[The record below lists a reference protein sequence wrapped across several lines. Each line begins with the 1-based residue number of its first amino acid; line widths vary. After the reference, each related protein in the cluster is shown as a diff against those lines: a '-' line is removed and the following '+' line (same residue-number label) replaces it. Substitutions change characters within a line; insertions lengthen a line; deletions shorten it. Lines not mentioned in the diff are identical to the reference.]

1 MDMDKFNSIEQFLA
15 HPEYQPMTIEQIMY
29 VLGISRKEKNEVKE
43 IMDEL
48 EVQGKVSA
56 TQKGK
61 YELCENLGLLPGK
74 YQGTNKGFGFVIPDN
89 KEIGDIFIQAE
100 NTSTAMNGDR
110 VLVKVTKNSKEGKR
124 AEGTVVKITK
134 RARTTLVGKF
144 QKSKG
149 FGFVIPDEKKIK
161 RDIFIPAGAM
171 AKAKDGQKV
180 VVEITFWGDEIK
192 SPEGKIT
199 EILGYPDET
208 GVDVMSVM
216 RTYGFIDE
224 FPQEVIDEV
233 EGLSDEVLEEDKKDR
248 VDLRDLV
255 MVTIDGEDAK
265 DLDDAVSVEKL
276 PNGNYSLGVHIA
288 DVSHYVTEGSALN
301 RESFKRGTSVYFVD
315 RVIPMLPRKL
325 SNGLCSLNAKKDRLA
340 LSVIMEID
348 GSGEVIDHK
357 IMESVI
363 NVNERMT
370 YTNVRK
376 ILVDDDPEVKEQYKE
391 LVPCFKLMEELSNII
406 RKKRKVRGSIDF
418 DFPES
423 KIIVD
428 EKGKVLDVKPYEI
441 SLANNII
448 EDFMLTCN
456 ETVAEHMFWL
466 NVPFVYRI
474 HEDPN
479 EEKMDA
485 LNTLLH
491 NFGYRLKGNMNKVH
505 PKALQQAL
513 EKIKGA
519 PEERII
525 STIMLRSLQ
534 QARYS
539 PECSGHF
546 GLAAKYYCHFTSP
559 IRRYP
564 DLSIH
569 RIIRETIFRDKFDSA
584 KRFRRF
590 VEESSDNSSFMERKA
605 QEAER
610 VVEDIKK
617 AEYMKSNIGNIYKGI
632 ISSVTSFGFFV
643 MLPNTIEGLVSIRNI
658 EDDYY
663 IYDEKNY
670 CLIGERNRHMYR
682 LGDEIVI
689 QVKDVNVEAGEIDFI
704 ISSEEELEHEEIRK
718 EVSQKKKQKK
728 HESEE
733 TEVMEENQD
742 EYKDEEEE
750 DDDDGAEEINIVK
763 DNSATHEDDFEF

>member
-1 MDMDKFNSIEQFLA
+1 MDMNKLDQIQQFLSNDQ
-15 HPEYQPMTIEQIMY
+15 YVPMSIEQIMY
-29 VLGISRKEKNEVKE
+29 VLAISKKEKDIVKE

-48 EVQGKVSA
+48 EIQGKVTT

-61 YELCENLGLLPGK
+61 YELCEKLALLPGK
-74 YQGTNKGFGFVIPDN
+74 YEGTTKGFGFVIPDN
-89 KEIGDIFIQAE
+89 NEMDDIFIQSE

-110 VLVKVTKNSKEGKR
+110 VLVKITKSSKEGKR
-124 AEGTVVKITK
+124 AEGIVEKIIK
-134 RARTTLVGKF
+134 RARTSLVGKF

-161 RDIFIPAGAM
+161 RDIFIPAGSM

-180 VVEITFWGDEIK
+180 VVEITFWGDDIK
-192 SPEGKIT
+192 SPEGKII
-199 EILGYPDET
+199 EVLGYPDES

-224 FPQEVIDEV
+224 FPQEVLDEV
-233 EGLSDEVLEEDKKDR
+233 EDFSDEVLEEDKKGR
-248 VDLRDLV
+248 TDLRDLI

-301 RESFKRGTSVYFVD
+301 REAFKRGTSVYFVD

-340 LSVIMEID
+340 LSVIMEIND
-348 GSGEVIDHK
+348 SGDVIDHK
-357 IMESVI
+357 IMESII

-370 YTNVRK
+370 YTNVKK
-376 ILVDDDPEVKEQYKE
+376 ILIDDDPEVKEQYKD
-391 LVPCFKLMEELSNII
+391 LVPYFKLMEQLSNII
-406 RKKRKVRGSIDF
+406 RKKRKARGSIDF

-474 HEDPN
+474 HEDPS
-479 EEKMDA
+479 EEKMEA

-491 NFGYRLKGNMNKVH
+491 NFGYRLKGNLNKVH

-513 EKIKGA
+513 EKIKDS

-539 PECSGHF
+539 PECVGHF

-569 RIIRETIFRDKFDSA
+569 RIIRETLFKGKFDNA
-584 KRFRRF
+584 NRFKRF
-590 VEESSDNSSFMERKA
+590 VEESSENSSFMERKA

-610 VVEDIKK
+610 TVEDIKK

-643 MLPNTIEGLVSIRNI
+643 MLPSTIEGLVAIRDI

-663 IYDEKNY
+663 VYDEKNY
-670 CLIGERNRHMYR
+670 CLMGERTRNMYR
-682 LGDEIVI
+682 LGDEVVI
-689 QVKDVNVEAGEIDFI
+689 QVKDVNVEAGEVDFI

-718 EVSQKKKQKK
+718 EVAEKKREKR
-728 HESEE
+728 HNYNNSEIDEDNDEIIDKE
-733 TEVMEENQD
+733 TSEL
-742 EYKDEEEE
+742 
-750 DDDDGAEEINIVK
+750 K
-763 DNSATHEDDFEF
+763 DNSASHEDDFEF